1 MFMHRKAVFALA
13 GVFLAIAAIVPPV
26 IFILQ
31 ADNDLDNLIIIRD
44 NPGME
49 TGGNVTLIDQV
60 GESHTTN
67 TIIAIAIEAV
77 FIPLFAVTLYYGIKH
92 PHPPHRLE

>member
-31 ADNDLDNLIIIRD
+31 ADNDLDNLIIIRN

-49 TGGNVTLIDQV
+49 TAATSPLLMELVKATQPTLSLQLQ
-60 GESHTTN
+60 SKQ
-67 TIIAIAIEAV
+67 
-77 FIPLFAVTLYYGIKH
+77 FL
-92 PHPPHRLE
+92 